1 MTLSDAAKLRVESEG
16 PDETISIGEQLAE
29 KLQAGDVVA
38 IYGELGS
45 GKTQLVKGICRY
57 FGIDE
62 QSVSSP
68 TFTIIHEYDGSL
80 PVYHLDL
87 YRIQRIEEVIDIG
100 FSEYVYGDGICLIE
114 WPDIVSSILPEHT
127 LCLRISH
134 LQGNRRLLVREKAI
148 LRNQPDD

>member
-62 QSVSSP
+62 QS
-68 TFTIIHEYDGSL
+68 
-80 PVYHLDL
+80 
-87 YRIQRIEEVIDIG
+87 
-100 FSEYVYGDGICLIE
+100 
-114 WPDIVSSILPEHT
+114 
-127 LCLRISH
+127 
-134 LQGNRRLLVREKAI
+134 
-148 LRNQPDD
+148 